1 MRVNVQTS
9 LFDPAEDSPGEGP
22 PGSIHALRLN
32 TSELPSA
39 QRQRQ
44 EVDLSPDSAYFY
56 PYFFNSDESALLF
69 SCLTESTPWRQ
80 DKIRI
85 AGRTVDVPR
94 LQCWMG
100 EPHCS
105 YAYSGIPLAPE
116 PWIEPVAAIL
126 ERVNLVLE
134 EQFNCALLNCYRSG
148 QDSVAW
154 HADDEP
160 QLGLSPRIASV
171 SLGATRRFALKRKPL
186 PGLSK
191 EELELRHRIELTDG
205 SLLLMQPGVQ
215 ERWLHQ
221 IPKTSRPTAPR
232 INLTFR
238 RIEP

>member
-1 MRVNVQTS
+1 MQIS
-9 LFDPAEDSPGEGP
+9 LFDSPLEAADETAPASLKQIQL
-22 PGSIHALRLN
+22 STVSRA
-32 TSELPSA
+32 SEQIA
-39 QRQRQ
+39 RQ
-44 EVDLSPDSAYFY
+44 EIDLSPDLAYFY
-56 PYFFNSDESALLF
+56 PHFFDLSESALLYRV
-69 SCLTESTPWRQ
+69 LMESTPWRQ

-100 EPHCS
+100 DPHCR

-116 PWIEPVAAIL
+116 PWIQPVTVVL
-126 ERVNLVLE
+126 ERVNKVLK
-134 EQFNCALLNCYRSG
+134 EQFNCVLLNCYRSG

-160 QLGLSPRIASV
+160 QLGASPRIASV
-171 SLGATRRFALKRKPL
+171 SFGDTRRFALKLKPEPDL
-186 PGLSK
+186 TK
-191 EELELRHRIELTDG
+191 AELELRHRIDLTDG

-221 IPKTSRPTAPR
+221 IPKTSRPTGPR